1 MSATAGIG
9 QASLNLTA
17 ACREEP
23 KIVQCLAAMIL
34 GAAQPLCFQNVDAG
48 NEGDKRA
55 ERR

>member
-17 ACREEP
+17 ARREEL
-23 KIVQCLAAMIL
+23 KIFQCLAAMIL
-34 GAAQPLCFQNVDAG
+34 RAAQHLCFQNADAG